1 MADKDSIGGLNE
13 AVETLNKDNHQDSIQ
28 SNQVLGDISAT
39 MQDVYSINSQ
49 MLEVMT
55 AIQQSLAPDAFGAA
69 QATETSREGA
79 GAPVVGGPADASAVQ
94 SSGGGGGGFGMLA
107 LAGAAVAGGVAGIIA
122 GLAGLLDF
130 DADKVKEKVKTLL
143 SIKDEVADGSLLK
156 MLGESGTFALAMGGI
171 GFGLAAF
178 GLGAAVMGGGMALA
192 DWTGGENWSQK
203 IKDHVVTLM
212 SIKDALGG
220 NLDFLASG
228 GTFALAMTG
237 VGAGIAAFGLGAA
250 VMGAGMSLSDW
261 MGGENWSQTI
271 KDHVITLMSIDDALG
286 GAGSFIGESATF
298 LLAMGGIG
306 AGLAAFGIGSA
317 IGGLGEAVAKFTSGE
332 NWSENVVNHVK
343 TLASVSDEV
352 DIEKAKT
359 FAETMTIMGKGLATF
374 GASEFLGAITSAG
387 AKLVN
392 FLSGNESPIEQM
404 MKIADNSYDL
414 EVGAASLEK
423 IQSALA
429 GLGSLN
435 FDGSDLGLKEFA
447 EDLVESIPAIE
458 KAIMGGKIDGG
469 LFFGDDVEFKGLA
482 SPDIDFESAIARI
495 AQLKQA
501 LGGGMGGGSETTP
514 ASTATAVPAST
525 GSIAGGGDMQVVEA
539 DGLTLPYNSSEKM
552 RRSKQL
558 AKALGLGS
566 ASRATFEAGIPT
578 NIDGVDVP
586 TYLYTD
592 AEIDHINASRDVRAA
607 MNNTTPTFIPTRQ
620 SGENLQMAQSEANA
634 NDQGTGDGTV
644 AVQNNIAPNTVNNAS
659 TTNLASRNEHH
670 NEQKYK
676 LMGFA

>member
-13 AVETLNKDNHQDSIQ
+13 AVETLNKDNHQDSVQ

-69 QATETSREGA
+69 QATETAREGA
-79 GAPVVGGPADASAVQ
+79 GAPVVGGPADASTVQ

-178 GLGAAVMGGGMALA
+178 GIGAAAMGGGMALA
-192 DWTGGENWSQK
+192 DWTGGEDWSQK
-203 IKDHVVTLM
+203 VKDHVVTLM

-237 VGAGIAAFGLGAA
+237 VGAGLAAFSVGATA
-250 VMGAGMSLSDW
+250 MGAGMSLSDW

-286 GAGSFIGESATF
+286 GAAEFIGESATF

-352 DIEKAKT
+352 DVEKAKT
-359 FAETMTIMGKGLATF
+359 FAETMSIMGKGLATF
-374 GASEFLGAITSAG
+374 GASEFLSSIASAG

-414 EVGAASLEK
+414 EVGAASLER

-435 FDGSDLGLKEFA
+435 FDGSNLGLKEFA

-469 LFFGDDVEFKGLA
+469 LLFGDDIEFKGLA

-501 LGGGMGGGSETTP
+501 LGGGIGGGSETTP
-514 ASTATAVPAST
+514 ATTATAVPAST
-525 GSIAGGGDMQVVEA
+525 GSIVNASASGDTGIVET
-539 DGLTLPYNSSEKM
+539 GLTLPYDKKEKFK
-552 RRSKQL
+552 RAKEL
-558 AKALGLGS
+558 AQASGLKGNP
-566 ASRATFEAGIPT
+566 TFEGNVPTMIGGQPIPT
-578 NIDGVDVP
+578 SFF
-586 TYLYTD
+586 TD
-592 AEIDHINASRDVRAA
+592 DEISAINSAREARNLMSGGNAQ
-607 MNNTTPTFIPTRQ
+607 MIPTRQ

-634 NDQGTGDGTV
+634 NNQGTGDGTV

-670 NEQKYK
+670 TEQKYK

>member
-69 QATETSREGA
+69 QSTETAREGA

-178 GLGAAVMGGGMALA
+178 GIGAAVMGGGMALA
-192 DWTGGENWSQK
+192 DWTGGENWSQT

-228 GTFALAMTG
+228 GAFALAMTG
-237 VGAGIAAFGLGAA
+237 VGAGLAAFGIGAS
-250 VMGAGMSLSDW
+250 VMGGGMALSDW
-261 MGGENWSQTI
+261 MGSENWSQTI
-271 KDHVITLMSIDDALG
+271 KDHIITLMSIDDALG
-286 GAGSFIGESATF
+286 GAASFIGESATF

-352 DIEKAKT
+352 DIEEAKT
-359 FAETMTIMGKGLATF
+359 FAETMTIMGGALASF
-374 GASEFLGAITSAG
+374 GTDQFLGAITSAG

-414 EVGAASLEK
+414 EVGAAALEK

-435 FDGSDLGLKEFA
+435 FDGSNLGLKEFA
-447 EDLVESIPAIE
+447 EDLVSAVPAIE
-458 KAIMGGKIDGG
+458 NAIMGGKIDGG
-469 LFFGDDVEFKGLA
+469 IFFGEDVEFKGLA
-482 SPDIDFESAIARI
+482 SPDIDFESALARI

-501 LGGGMGGGSETTP
+501 LGAGMGGGSETTP

-525 GSIAGGGDMQVVEA
+525 GSIAGGGDFQVVEA
-539 DGLTLPYNSSEKM
+539 DGLTLPYNSKEKM

-592 AEIDHINASRDVRAA
+592 AEIDHINASRDARAV
-607 MNNTTPTFIPTRQ
+607 MDGTTPTFIPTRQ

-670 NEQKYK
+670 TEQKYK